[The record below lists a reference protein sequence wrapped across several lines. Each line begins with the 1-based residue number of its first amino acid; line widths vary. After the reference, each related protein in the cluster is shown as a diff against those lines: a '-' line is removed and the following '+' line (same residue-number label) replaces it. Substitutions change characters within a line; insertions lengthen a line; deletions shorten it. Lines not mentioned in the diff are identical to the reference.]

1 MVANDINII
10 IIKNLKIFFV
20 LKPLLQFILIVK
32 NIAESKKEMQN
43 KMIKISIFFS
53 NKIIPTI
60 WVIKT
65 IRFEK
70 V

>member
-1 MVANDINII
+1 
-10 IIKNLKIFFV
+10 
-20 LKPLLQFILIVK
+20 LIVK
-32 NIAESKKEMQN
+32 NIVESKKEMQN
-43 KMIKISIFFS
+43 QIIKISIFFS

>member
-43 KMIKISIFFS
+43 EMIKISIFFS